1 MVKPLVRERRNWIR
15 ADRVLSLEYR
25 LSKSRRKN
33 ADRSRHLSTTQE
45 ISLGGLSFYSDEE
58 YRVGDVLEIRVVMS
72 GILDI
77 FRGFAEVVR
86 VERKK
91 MAASHFVAVKF
102 IPAKKQDRVCAGSV
116 CGRRSRLTGTRRI

>member
-1 MVKPLVRERRNWIR
+1 MVKPLIRERRNWIR

-25 LSKSRRKN
+25 LSKSRRKD
-33 ADRSRHLSTTQE
+33 ADRSWHLSTTQE
-45 ISLGGLSFYSDEE
+45 ISLGGLSFYGDEE
-58 YRVGDVLEIRVVMS
+58 YRPGDVLEIRVVMS
-72 GILDI
+72 GILDV

-102 IPAKKQDRVCAGSV
+102 ISAQKQDRVRAGSL
-116 CGRRSRLTGTRRI
+116 CGRHSRMRGVRRI